1 MAKVQKPSP
10 LFILAAMLT
19 AVAALYFASEILLPI
34 ALATLL
40 SFLLTPLANRLESW
54 RFPRVLA
61 VIVVAGM
68 SFSILGGV
76 GWVVTAQLFDLS
88 RQLPVYKQNLI
99 AKIQSLRPDSPT
111 FKRVSET
118 LSDLR
123 EELVNGDK
131 KERDEK
137 KKADLEQAAANRQTQ
152 EQQPDK
158 TNATEPSSFEA
169 NAARLAA
176 SGKISDTEADN
187 EAVPVRVIELP
198 PSPLSSLK
206 GWLGPLVAPFTT
218 AGIVIILV
226 LFMLLDREGQR
237 IRLVQLF
244 GRSRM
249 HIATEAM
256 HDVTT
261 RVGRYLRLLFLVNAS
276 YGLTVT
282 VGLSLI
288 GVPGAIMWGVLGFSL
303 RFLPYLGPWIAAII
317 PLMVSIATSEGWSQP
332 LIVAGWYIVV
342 ELISNNIVEPLVYG
356 NTIGISTVGV
366 IISAIFW
373 TWLWGPI
380 GLVLAMP
387 MTVCLLVAARY
398 VPQLRFLTIL
408 LGDQSP
414 LSPSEHVYQRL
425 LAFDY
430 QEPLKLAQKHL
441 KESSIASYY
450 DEVLLPALRLAEHDR
465 HDDLL
470 NEDQSAFVI
479 EAADDLVEELGDEAF
494 AAISAKAD
502 SSAKPPPAI
511 GHAESDDNAV
521 TTRVLCIPLRDQAD
535 ETVSHMLAQLL
546 VAEGFDV
553 VTEGAKSL
561 ASQVVDR
568 VADSES
574 DVVVISA
581 LPPIRPREGRL
592 LWKRLRNRYPDL
604 PIVVGFWTSQQ
615 NKDSLPSPDDDSAS
629 KVATTLAEAVSL
641 VSTMA
646 MQFRLKTNETP
657 HAQAAG

>member
-1 MAKVQKPSP
+1 MAKDQKSSP

-19 AVAALYFASEILLPI
+19 ALAALYFAREILLPV
-34 ALATLL
+34 ALAILL
-40 SFLLTPLANRLESW
+40 SFLLTPLANRLERW

-68 SFSILGGV
+68 SFSILGLV
-76 GWVVTAQLFDLS
+76 GWIVTAQLVDLS
-88 RQLPVYKQNLI
+88 RQLPTHKQNLI
-99 AKIQSLRPDSPT
+99 AKIQSLRPNSPT
-111 FKRVSET
+111 FAKVSET
-118 LSDLR
+118 FFDLR
-123 EELVNGDK
+123 EELVNGSK

-137 KKADLEQAAANRQTQ
+137 KKLDAEQSAAKKQAQ
-152 EQQPDK
+152 EQLPAKD
-158 TNATEPSSFEA
+158 NVEEPSAIED
-169 NAARLAA
+169 NAARLAT
-176 SGKISDTEADN
+176 SGKISDTAEK
-187 EAVPVRVIELP
+187 EAVPVRVVELP
-198 PSPLSSLK
+198 PSPLDSLQ

-237 IRLVQLF
+237 SRLVQLF

-276 YGLTVT
+276 YGLTIT
-282 VGLSLI
+282 AGLWLI

-332 LIVAGWYIVV
+332 LMVAGWYIVV
-342 ELISNNIVEPLVYG
+342 ELISNNVIEPLVYG
-356 NTIGISTVGV
+356 NTVGISTVGV

-398 VPQLRFLTIL
+398 VPQLRFLQIL

-414 LSPSEHVYQRL
+414 LSPSEQVYQRL

-430 QEPLKLAQKHL
+430 HEPLKLAQKYL

-450 DEVLLPALRLAEHDR
+450 DEVLLPALRMAEHDR

-470 NEDQSAFVI
+470 NEDQNAFVI
-479 EAADDLVEELGDEAF
+479 DATDDLVEELGDEAF
-494 AAISAKAD
+494 AAISARAD
-502 SSAKPPPAI
+502 NAAQPPLAI
-511 GHAESDDNAV
+511 GQAASGDETV

-546 VAEGFDV
+546 VAQGFDV
-553 VTEGAKSL
+553 VTEGADSL

-574 DVVVISA
+574 DLVVISA
-581 LPPIRPREGRL
+581 MPPLQPRDSRL

-604 PIVVGFWTSQQ
+604 PIVVGFWTSSS
-615 NKDSLPSPDDDSAS
+615 NKDGLPSPENDSAS

-641 VSTMA
+641 VRTMA
-646 MQFRLKTNETP
+646 TQARLKTNEPP
-657 HAQAAG
+657 HAHIAG